1 MKPVTTQR
9 PNNTTDLV
17 PTLYLAFELSH
28 KTWKLGFTTGFG
40 QDPREKNIVA
50 RDLEALDVAI
60 REARRRFA
68 LPDSAPVVSCYE
80 AGRDGFWLHRHIA
93 ASGIENIVVDPS
105 SMEVG
110 RRARRA
116 KTDRLD
122 VRRLLKG
129 LMRYHSGDRR
139 VWSVVH
145 VPSRE
150 DEDDRHLHRELQQL
164 KGERT
169 RSINRI
175 KSLLAT
181 QGVCLDKRG
190 KPELDVD
197 AICFADGS
205 RPLPGFRQRLAREL
219 DRMRFLDIQI
229 RQLEQERK
237 ERVIEAITPAAQKA
251 RALMAFRG
259 IGINTA
265 WIYSQEFFSW
275 RAFRNGK
282 QVGALAGLTPT
293 PSQSGDSAREQGI
306 SKSGN
311 RLVRTTSIESAWC
324 WLRFQPESSLSQW
337 YQKRYAHGG
346 SRMRRIGIVALARK
360 LLVALW
366 RYLETGEIP
375 AGAVLEVAPY
385 IR

>member
-1 MKPVTTQR
+1 
-9 PNNTTDLV
+9 
-17 PTLYLAFELSH
+17 
-28 KTWKLGFTTGFG
+28 
-40 QDPREKNIVA
+40 
-50 RDLEALDVAI
+50 
-60 REARRRFA
+60 
-68 LPDSAPVVSCYE
+68 
-80 AGRDGFWLHRHIA
+80 
-93 ASGIENIVVDPS
+93 
-105 SMEVG
+105 
-110 RRARRA
+110 
-116 KTDRLD
+116 
-122 VRRLLKG
+122 
-129 LMRYHSGDRR
+129 
-139 VWSVVH
+139 VWSVVS
-145 VPSRE
+145 VPKRE
-150 DEDDRHLHRELQQL
+150 DEDSRHLHRELQQL

-169 RSINRI
+169 RAINRI

-197 AICFADGS
+197 AIRLADGT
-205 RPLPGFRQRLAREL
+205 RPLPGLRRRLEREL
-219 DRMRFLDIQI
+219 DRMRFLDTQI
-229 RQLEQERK
+229 KQLEQERR
-237 ERVIEAITPAAQKA
+237 EQVLMAATPAAQKA

-265 WIYSQEFFSW
+265 WIYGQEFFGW

-324 WLRFQPESSLSQW
+324 WLRFQPESALSQW
-337 YQKRYAHGG
+337 YQKRFGHGG
-346 SRMRRIGIVALARK
+346 SRIRRIGIVALARK

-385 IR
+385 VR